1 MKPTSFQ
8 TTPHQHYSKILL
20 VLTSDEAIEKGI
32 IAERKVYQLMS
43 FILLCWMNDWIRSW
57 IWPNPKGDIGEKQM
71 LILIGWLYDKG
82 LVFEGG
88 CYGTTI
94 AKLLIEKNVLTSVK
108 SVKSIK
114 NYFSSLTKMSP
125 IVQREAQSIYA
136 LVLKQNNKN
145 GRKKKIK
152 EN

>member
-43 FILLCWMNDWIRSW
+43 FILLCWMNDRIRSW
-57 IWPNPKGDIGEKQM
+57 IWPNPKGDIKEKQLM
-71 LILIGWLYDKG
+71 ILIGWLYDKG

-94 AKLLIEKNVLTSVK
+94 ANLLLEKNVLTSVK

-125 IVQREAQSIYA
+125 IVQKEAQSIYA
-136 LVLKQNNKN
+136 LIFERVPKN
-145 GRKKKIK
+145 GPK
-152 EN
+152 

>member
-1 MKPTSFQ
+1 MKPTSLK
-8 TTPHQHYSKILL
+8 TTPHQHYCKILL

-94 AKLLIEKNVLTSVK
+94 AKLLLEKNVLTSSKSFKTVK
-108 SVKSIK
+108 
-114 NYFSSLTKMSP
+114 NNFCSLDEMSP
-125 IVQREAQSIYA
+125 KVQAEAQCIYS
-136 LVLKQNNKN
+136 LIFERVPKN
-145 GRKKKIK
+145 GRK
-152 EN
+152 

>member
-1 MKPTSFQ
+1 MKPTSLK
-8 TTPHQHYSKILL
+8 TNPHQHYYKILL

-94 AKLLIEKNVLTSVK
+94 AKLLLEKNVLTSSKSFKTVK
-108 SVKSIK
+108 
-114 NYFSSLTKMSP
+114 NNFCSLDEMSP
-125 IVQREAQSIYA
+125 KVQAEAQCIYS
-136 LVLKQNNKN
+136 LIFERVPKN
-145 GRKKKIK
+145 GRK
-152 EN
+152 

>member
-1 MKPTSFQ
+1 MKPTSLK

-20 VLTSDEAIEKGI
+20 VLTSDEAVEKGI

-43 FILLCWMNDWIRSW
+43 FILLCWMNDRIRSW
-57 IWPNPKGDIGEKQM
+57 IWPNPKGDIKEKQLM
-71 LILIGWLYDKG
+71 ILIGWLYDKG

-88 CYGTTI
+88 CYCTTI
-94 AKLLIEKNVLTSVK
+94 ANLLLQTKVLTSVK

-125 IVQREAQSIYA
+125 KVQAEAQSIYA
-136 LVLKQNNKN
+136 LVFERFPKN
-145 GRKKKIK
+145 GRK
-152 EN
+152 

>member
-125 IVQREAQSIYA
+125 IVQKEAQSIYA
-136 LVLKQNNKN
+136 LVFERVPKN
-145 GRKKKIK
+145 GRK
-152 EN
+152 

>member
-125 IVQREAQSIYA
+125 MVQKEAQSIYA
-136 LVLKQNNKN
+136 LVFERVPKN
-145 GRKKKIK
+145 GRK
-152 EN
+152 

>member
-94 AKLLIEKNVLTSVK
+94 AKLLIEKNVLTSSK
-108 SVKSIK
+108 SFKTVL
-114 NYFSSLTKMSP
+114 NNFSSLSEMSLN
-125 IVQREAQSIYA
+125 VQRETQSIYS
-136 LVLKQNNKN
+136 LVFERFPKN
-145 GRKKKIK
+145 GRK
-152 EN
+152 

>member
-1 MKPTSFQ
+1 MKPTSLK
-8 TTPHQHYSKILL
+8 TNPHQHYSKILL

-94 AKLLIEKNVLTSVK
+94 AKLLIEKNVLTSSK
-108 SVKSIK
+108 SFKTVL
-114 NYFSSLTKMSP
+114 NNFSSLSEMSLN
-125 IVQREAQSIYA
+125 VQRETQSIYS
-136 LVLKQNNKN
+136 LVFERFPKN
-145 GRKKKIK
+145 GRK
-152 EN
+152 

>member
-1 MKPTSFQ
+1 MKPTSLK

-94 AKLLIEKNVLTSVK
+94 AKLLIEKNVLTSSK
-108 SVKSIK
+108 SFKTVL
-114 NYFSSLTKMSP
+114 NNFSSLSEMSLN
-125 IVQREAQSIYA
+125 VQRETQSIYS
-136 LVLKQNNKN
+136 LVFERFPKN
-145 GRKKKIK
+145 GRK
-152 EN
+152 

>member
-1 MKPTSFQ
+1 MKPQSSTPN
-8 TTPHQHYSKILL
+8 PHQHYCKILL

-125 IVQREAQSIYA
+125 IVQKEVQSIYA
-136 LVLKQNNKN
+136 LVFERVPKN
-145 GRKKKIK
+145 GRK
-152 EN
+152 

>member
-8 TTPHQHYSKILL
+8 TNPHQHYCKILL

-43 FILLCWMNDWIRSW
+43 FILLCWMNDRIRSW
-57 IWPNPKGDIGEKQM
+57 IWPNPKGDIKEKQLM
-71 LILIGWLYDKG
+71 ILIGWLYDKG

-88 CYGTTI
+88 CYCTTI
-94 AKLLIEKNVLTSVK
+94 ANLLLQTKVLTSVK

-125 IVQREAQSIYA
+125 IVQKETQSIYA
-136 LVLKQNNKN
+136 LIFERVPKN
-145 GRKKKIK
+145 GRK
-152 EN
+152 

>member
-1 MKPTSFQ
+1 MKPQSSTPN
-8 TTPHQHYSKILL
+8 PHQHYCKILL

-125 IVQREAQSIYA
+125 IVQAEAQSIYA
-136 LVLKQNNKN
+136 LVFERVPKN
-145 GRKKKIK
+145 GRK
-152 EN
+152 

>member
-1 MKPTSFQ
+1 MKPTSS
-8 TTPHQHYSKILL
+8 TPNPHQHYCKILL

-94 AKLLIEKNVLTSVK
+94 ANLLLEKNVLTSSK
-108 SVKSIK
+108 SFKTVL
-114 NYFSSLTKMSP
+114 NNFSSLDEMSP
-125 IVQREAQSIYA
+125 KVQAEAQCIYS
-136 LVLKQNNKN
+136 LVFERFPKN
-145 GRKKKIK
+145 GRK
-152 EN
+152 

>member
-32 IAERKVYQLMS
+32 IAQRKVYQLMS

-136 LVLKQNNKN
+136 LVFERVPKN
-145 GRKKKIK
+145 GRK
-152 EN
+152 

>member
-88 CYGTTI
+88 CYCTTI
-94 AKLLIEKNVLTSVK
+94 ANLLLQTKVLTSVK

-125 IVQREAQSIYA
+125 IVQKETQSIYA
-136 LVLKQNNKN
+136 LIFERVPKN
-145 GRKKKIK
+145 GRK
-152 EN
+152 

>member
-8 TTPHQHYSKILL
+8 TTPHQHYCKILL
-20 VLTSDEAIEKGI
+20 VLASDEAIEKGI

-43 FILLCWMNDWIRSW
+43 FILLCWMNDRIRSW
-57 IWPNPKGDIGEKQM
+57 IWPNPKGDIKEKQLM
-71 LILIGWLYDKG
+71 ILIGWLYDKG

-88 CYGTTI
+88 CYCTTI
-94 AKLLIEKNVLTSVK
+94 ANLLLQTKVLTSVK

-125 IVQREAQSIYA
+125 IVQKETQSIYA
-136 LVLKQNNKN
+136 LIFERVPKN
-145 GRKKKIK
+145 GRK
-152 EN
+152 

>member
-8 TTPHQHYSKILL
+8 TNPHQHYYKILL

-43 FILLCWMNDWIRSW
+43 FILLCWMNDRIRSW
-57 IWPNPKGDIGEKQM
+57 IWPNPKGDIKEKQLM
-71 LILIGWLYDKG
+71 ILIGWLYDKG

-88 CYGTTI
+88 CYCTTI
-94 AKLLIEKNVLTSVK
+94 ANLLLQTKVLTSVK

-125 IVQREAQSIYA
+125 IVQKETQSIYA
-136 LVLKQNNKN
+136 LIFERVPKN
-145 GRKKKIK
+145 GRK
-152 EN
+152 

>member
-1 MKPTSFQ
+1 MKPTSLK
-8 TTPHQHYSKILL
+8 TNPHQHYSKILL

-94 AKLLIEKNVLTSVK
+94 AKLLIEKNVFTSVK

-136 LVLKQNNKN
+136 LVFERVPKN
-145 GRKKKIK
+145 GRK
-152 EN
+152 